1 MYWRVTGLSQA
12 SPVDSILDKD
22 NYTLEELLDEDEL
35 IQECKSLNNRL
46 IIFLKQRSSV
56 EALLRF
62 LVEVPDEEEDDPK
75 RRFKYPFAACEVF
88 CCEVEGIFQTLLEDE
103 VLMDLLFSLLAS
115 PPPLNC
121 MLAGYF
127 SRVVGCLLARHV
139 EEVGAYLQAHPAT
152 LNALCAHCGTT
163 SVAEVVVRLVGAGE
177 VGGGGAPP
185 PPALDWLGESQL
197 LPLLLRAL
205 GPEAPPDA
213 AANVAEILA
222 AVAQS
227 PGSPLVAPLA
237 EPEVLAR
244 LVSGAL
250 SSGTPGAASHAL
262 DVCLALLE
270 PVAGGLAHAGAAAA
284 EPVAHAMHAV
294 PIPAP
299 RPVEAEGGRAQAAA
313 AAHATL
319 RAGAIA
325 CLSRDVGRLVGMLEV
340 GDGDAAGTG
349 LPGGPW
355 LASYGMLGRPVGHV
369 RLKAVEL
376 LASLLHTGD
385 SGAEEAVMATEGVQ
399 RAMALVLRYPFNN
412 ALHHAATRLLTSFEV
427 GSPALVRHLLGP
439 CGLLRWL
446 LDAPREVRPAPAPAD
461 APAPDAAKRP
471 APRPLRAGY
480 AGHLTHLANRLV
492 ATAEEEGGA
501 LVREALRASPEWEAF
516 VRDQLEPRNALES
529 VFAWQCGRPTM
540 HGGDSY
546 QHDAYQRYG
555 VFEGDMEGGEEEE
568 DLDVVAASALATVSG
583 GNGAGPSLGP
593 VWGTGPGSAGPG
605 VTPFHS
611 FVDNSSSSDESSDDA
626 SGSDSDGNSPRGPV
640 NDLAAS
646 VVVGSVR
653 SASDGADMADMSDDA
668 VLQDVEVAEQL
679 VHLRADFEGALH
691 LRDAPGEGGAEGDG
705 EEARRGTDDA
715 GREAE
720 YDAFLFW
727 KTELPGV
734 GPGEGGSPEPG
745 PQAGDAGAEGAAED
759 GAGDGARNG
768 TEVGAAEGAAQ
779 GASPVQDGGDA
790 KGA

>member
-1 MYWRVTGLSQA
+1 MYWRVA

-163 SVAEVVVRLVGAGE
+163 SVAEVV
-177 VGGGGAPP
+177 
-185 PPALDWLGESQL
+185 L

-244 LVSGAL
+244 LV
-250 SSGTPGAASHAL
+250 
-262 DVCLALLE
+262 
-270 PVAGGLAHAGAAAA
+270 
-284 EPVAHAMHAV
+284 
-294 PIPAP
+294 
-299 RPVEAEGGRAQAAA
+299 
-313 AAHATL
+313 
-319 RAGAIA
+319 
-325 CLSRDVGRLVGMLEV
+325 
-340 GDGDAAGTG
+340 
-349 LPGGPW
+349 
-355 LASYGMLGRPVGHV
+355 YGMLGRPVGHV

-412 ALHHAATRLLTSFEV
+412 ALHHAATRLLTSF
-427 GSPALVRHLLGP
+427 
-439 CGLLRWL
+439 
-446 LDAPREVRPAPAPAD
+446 
-461 APAPDAAKRP
+461 
-471 APRPLRAGY
+471 
-480 AGHLTHLANRLV
+480 
-492 ATAEEEGGA
+492 EEEGGA

-593 VWGTGPGSAGPG
+593 VWGPGPG
-605 VTPFHS
+605 
-611 FVDNSSSSDESSDDA
+611 N
-626 SGSDSDGNSPRGPV
+626 GNSPRGPV

-705 EEARRGTDDA
+705 EETRRGTDDA

-727 KTELPGV
+727 KTETPLH
-734 GPGEGGSPEPG
+734 
-745 PQAGDAGAEGAAED
+745 
-759 GAGDGARNG
+759 
-768 TEVGAAEGAAQ
+768 T
-779 GASPVQDGGDA
+779 
-790 KGA
+790 